1 MSFATLISD
10 RKHAQFPDSTDPA
23 LVHFEGGT
31 PVVVSRDQPK
41 TSASWPLRF
50 LLAAS
55 LGVVGG
61 LAAAIALNPAPAQ
74 FPTFQQQWAETRI
87 ASPVSQLPLET
98 TAVAVNSSAALPV
111 KPLPAKRPLVTVAP
125 AEVSRLKTR
134 NRRLEALVRI
144 LRQRKAD
151 SDLDASSLTN

>member
-10 RKHAQFPDSTDPA
+10 RKHAQFTDSTDPA

-31 PVVVSRDQPK
+31 PLVVSRDQPK

-50 LLAAS
+50 VLAAS

-61 LAAAIALNPAPAQ
+61 LAAAIALNPSPDRFPA
-74 FPTFQQQWAETRI
+74 FQQQWADTRI
-87 ASPVSQLPLET
+87 ATPISQTPLET
-98 TAVAVNSSAALPV
+98 PIVAANLPAATPVKKSSAGRT
-111 KPLPAKRPLVTVAP
+111 PAHVAP
-125 AEVSRLKTR
+125 EEVSRLKTR

-151 SDLDASSLTN
+151 SDLNASSITN